1 MWLCLSSIAYAHR
14 INGLIF
20 IIFGRS
26 KLNNSILNTG
36 IEQFITVGIEP
47 LSIEDVVRVAH
58 GYCQVSLPQQQTWRD
73 FIQKG
78 ADFLDELLEQEGVI
92 YGVTTGYGDSCLVEV
107 PAHQVNELPL
117 HLSRFHGCGLGK
129 NLELVTARAVV
140 VTRLC
145 SLARGYSGVSLA
157 LLERLVWLLN
167 QNVIPV
173 IPSEGSVGASGDLT
187 PLSYIAGVLV
197 GEREVYYQGQIV
209 PVQQVYAEKG
219 VEPLTLRPKEGLA
232 LMNGTA
238 VMTAMAC
245 LNYKRAEQVAHAAT
259 LITALNV
266 LALEGNPTH
275 FDEVLFA
282 QKPHAGQQKV
292 AAQLRDWLESEV
304 QTAHQSPRLQD
315 RYSLRCAPH
324 IIGVFE
330 DSKVWLRQF
339 IENELNS
346 SNDNPLIDPLN
357 LRVLHGGHFYGGHIA
372 QAMDSLK
379 IMIANIADLLDRQLA
394 QLVDHKMN
402 HGLPRNLTGAT
413 ADRLPLNH
421 GFKAVQIGVSAWT
434 AEALKQTLSASIF
447 SRSTECHNQDK
458 VSMGTIAARDAERV
472 IVLTEQVVAA
482 LCCASVQAIH
492 LKGLNQ
498 QLSPVLRAFMDWTLH
513 SFALVVED
521 RPLQTELQQIMDRFA
536 NFELSNTDW
545 MLQQEQAYAS

>member
-1 MWLCLSSIAYAHR
+1 MRVL
-14 INGLIF
+14 
-20 IIFGRS
+20 
-26 KLNNSILNTG
+26 
-36 IEQFITVGIEP
+36 TVGEQP
-47 LSIEDVVRVAH
+47 LSIEDVVSVAR
-58 GYCQVSLPQQQTWRD
+58 GEYQVALPETSEWREL
-73 FIQKG
+73 IQKG
-78 ADFLDELLEQEGVI
+78 ADFLDQLLEEEGVI

-107 PAHQVNELPL
+107 PLHQVNELPL
-117 HLSRFHGCGLGK
+117 HLSRFHGCGLGE
-129 NLELVTARAVV
+129 NLDVITARAVV

-145 SLARGYSGVSLA
+145 SLARGYSGVSLT
-157 LLERLVWLLN
+157 LLERLTWLLN
-167 QNVIPV
+167 ENVIPV

-187 PLSYIAGVLV
+187 PLSYIAGTLV
-197 GEREVYYQGQIV
+197 GERDVYVNGQIV
-209 PVQQVYAEKG
+209 PVAQVYAEKG
-219 VEPLTLRPKEGLA
+219 LQSLTLRPKEGLA

-238 VMTAMAC
+238 VMTAIAC
-245 LNYKRAEQVAHAAT
+245 LNYKKAEQIALAST

-266 LALEGNPTH
+266 LALEGNPSH

-282 QKPHAGQQKV
+282 QKPHPGQQQIAK
-292 AAQLRDWLESEV
+292 QLREWLNSEV

-346 SNDNPLIDPLN
+346 SNDNPLIDPVGM
-357 LRVLHGGHFYGGHIA
+357 RVLHGGHFYGGHIA

-379 IMIANIADLLDRQLA
+379 IMIANIADLMDRQIA

-413 ADRLPLNH
+413 AERLPLNH

-434 AEALKQTLSASIF
+434 AEALKNTLAASIF

-458 VSMGTIAARDAERV
+458 VSMGTIAARDASRV
-472 IVLTEQVVAA
+472 ITLTQQVIAA

-492 LKGLNQ
+492 LKGLTA
-498 QLSPVLRAFMDWTLH
+498 QLSPTLQAFMQWTLQ
-513 SFALVVED
+513 SFAFVEED
-521 RPLQTELQQIMDRFA
+521 RPLQTELQQIVDRLDQL
-536 NFELSNTDW
+536 ELFNQPEL
-545 MLQQEQAYAS
+545 MG

>member
-1 MWLCLSSIAYAHR
+1 MRVL
-14 INGLIF
+14 
-20 IIFGRS
+20 
-26 KLNNSILNTG
+26 
-36 IEQFITVGIEP
+36 TVGEQS
-47 LSIEDVVRVAH
+47 LSIEDVVSVAR
-58 GYCQVSLPQQQTWRD
+58 GECLVALPESSSWRD
-73 FIQKG
+73 LIQKG
-78 ADFLDELLEQEGVI
+78 ADFLDQLLEEEGVI

-107 PAHQVNELPL
+107 PLHQVNELPL
-117 HLSRFHGCGLGK
+117 HLSRFHGCGLGE
-129 NLELVTARAVV
+129 NLDVITARAVV

-167 QNVIPV
+167 ENVIPV

-187 PLSYIAGVLV
+187 PLSYIAGTLI
-197 GEREVYYQGQIV
+197 GERDVYIDGQIT
-209 PVQQVYAEKG
+209 PVAQVYAEKG
-219 VEPLTLRPKEGLA
+219 LQPLTLRPKEGLA

-238 VMTAMAC
+238 VMTAIAC
-245 LNYKRAEQVAHAAT
+245 LNYKKAEQIALAST

-266 LALEGNPTH
+266 LALEGNPSH

-282 QKPHAGQQKV
+282 QKPHPGQQQIAK
-292 AAQLRDWLESEV
+292 QLRDWLNSEV

-346 SNDNPLIDPLN
+346 SNDNPLIDPVGM
-357 LRVLHGGHFYGGHIA
+357 RVLHGGHFYGGHIA

-379 IMIANIADLLDRQLA
+379 IMIANIADLMDRQIA

-413 ADRLPLNH
+413 TERLPLNH

-434 AEALKQTLSASIF
+434 AEALKNTLAASIF

-458 VSMGTIAARDAERV
+458 VSMGTIAARDASRV
-472 IVLTEQVVAA
+472 ITLTQQVVAA

-492 LKGLNQ
+492 LKDLTA
-498 QLSPVLRAFMDWTLH
+498 QLSPTLQAFMQWTLQ
-513 SFALVVED
+513 SFAFVEED
-521 RPLQTELQQIMDRFA
+521 RPLQTELQQIVDRLDQL
-536 NFELSNTDW
+536 ELFNQPEF
-545 MLQQEQAYAS
+545 MG

>member
-1 MWLCLSSIAYAHR
+1 MRVL
-14 INGLIF
+14 
-20 IIFGRS
+20 
-26 KLNNSILNTG
+26 
-36 IEQFITVGIEP
+36 TVGEQP
-47 LSIEDVVRVAH
+47 LSIEDVVSVARSE
-58 GYCQVSLPQQQTWRD
+58 CQVALPETSEWREL
-73 FIQKG
+73 IQKG
-78 ADFLDELLEQEGVI
+78 ADFLDQLLEEEGVI

-107 PAHQVNELPL
+107 PLHQVNELPL
-117 HLSRFHGCGLGK
+117 HLSRFHGCGLGED
-129 NLELVTARAVV
+129 LDVITARAVV

-145 SLARGYSGVSLA
+145 SLARGYSGVSIA

-167 QNVIPV
+167 ENVIPV

-187 PLSYIAGVLV
+187 PLSYIAGTLV
-197 GEREVYYQGQIV
+197 GERDVYIDGQIV
-209 PVQQVYAEKG
+209 PVAQVYAEKNML
-219 VEPLTLRPKEGLA
+219 PLTLRPKEGLA

-238 VMTAMAC
+238 VMTAIAC
-245 LNYKRAEQVAHAAT
+245 LNYKKAEQIALAST

-266 LALEGNPTH
+266 LALEGNPSH

-282 QKPHAGQQKV
+282 QKPHPGQQHIAK
-292 AAQLRDWLESEV
+292 QLRDWLNSEV

-346 SNDNPLIDPLN
+346 SNDNPLIDPVGM
-357 LRVLHGGHFYGGHIA
+357 RVLHGGHFYGGHIA

-379 IMIANIADLLDRQLA
+379 IMIANIADLMDRQIA

-413 ADRLPLNH
+413 AERLPLNH

-434 AEALKQTLSASIF
+434 AEALKNTLAASIF

-458 VSMGTIAARDAERV
+458 VSMGTIAARDASRV
-472 IVLTEQVVAA
+472 ITLTQQVIAA

-492 LKGLNQ
+492 LKGLTI
-498 QLSPVLRAFMDWTLH
+498 QLSPTLQTFMQWTLQ
-513 SFALVVED
+513 SFAFVEED
-521 RPLQTELQQIMDRFA
+521 RPLQTELQQIVDRLDQL
-536 NFELSNTDW
+536 ELFNQPEF
-545 MLQQEQAYAS
+545 MG

>member
-1 MWLCLSSIAYAHR
+1 MRVL
-14 INGLIF
+14 
-20 IIFGRS
+20 
-26 KLNNSILNTG
+26 
-36 IEQFITVGIEP
+36 TVGEQL
-47 LSIEDVVRVAH
+47 LSIEDVVSVAR
-58 GYCQVSLPQQQTWRD
+58 GECQVALPETSEWREL
-73 FIQKG
+73 IQKG
-78 ADFLDELLEQEGVI
+78 ADFLDQLLEEEGVI

-107 PAHQVNELPL
+107 PLHQVNELPL
-117 HLSRFHGCGLGK
+117 HLSRFHGCGLGE
-129 NLELVTARAVV
+129 NLDVITARAVV
-140 VTRLC
+140 LTRLC
-145 SLARGYSGVSLA
+145 SLARGYSGVSIA

-167 QNVIPV
+167 ENVIPV

-187 PLSYIAGVLV
+187 PLSYIAGTLV
-197 GEREVYYQGQIV
+197 GERDVYIDGQII
-209 PVQQVYAEKG
+209 PVAQVYAEKNML
-219 VEPLTLRPKEGLA
+219 PLTLRPKEGLA

-238 VMTAMAC
+238 VMTAIAC
-245 LNYKRAEQVAHAAT
+245 LNYKKAEQIALAST

-266 LALEGNPTH
+266 LALEGNPSH

-282 QKPHAGQQKV
+282 QKPHPGQQRIAK
-292 AAQLRDWLESEV
+292 QLRDWLNSEV

-346 SNDNPLIDPLN
+346 SNDNPLIDPVGM
-357 LRVLHGGHFYGGHIA
+357 RVLHGGHFYGGHIA

-379 IMIANIADLLDRQLA
+379 IMIANIADLMDRQIA

-413 ADRLPLNH
+413 AERLPLNH

-434 AEALKQTLSASIF
+434 AEALKNTLAASIF

-458 VSMGTIAARDAERV
+458 VSMGTIAARDASRV
-472 IVLTEQVVAA
+472 ITLTQQVIAA

-492 LKGLNQ
+492 LKGFTA
-498 QLSPVLRAFMDWTLH
+498 QLSPTLQAFMQWTLQ
-513 SFALVVED
+513 SFAFVEED
-521 RPLQTELQQIMDRFA
+521 RPLQTELQQIVDRLDQL
-536 NFELSNTDW
+536 ELFNQPEF
-545 MLQQEQAYAS
+545 MG

>member
-1 MWLCLSSIAYAHR
+1 MRVL
-14 INGLIF
+14 
-20 IIFGRS
+20 
-26 KLNNSILNTG
+26 
-36 IEQFITVGIEP
+36 TVGEQP
-47 LSIEDVVRVAH
+47 LSIEDVVSVAR
-58 GYCQVSLPQQQTWRD
+58 GECQVALPETSEWREL
-73 FIQKG
+73 IQKG
-78 ADFLDELLEQEGVI
+78 ADFLDQLLEEEGVI

-107 PAHQVNELPL
+107 PLHQVNELPL
-117 HLSRFHGCGLGK
+117 HLSRFHGCGLGE
-129 NLELVTARAVV
+129 NLDVITARAVV
-140 VTRLC
+140 LTRLC
-145 SLARGYSGVSLA
+145 SLARGYSGVSIG

-167 QNVIPV
+167 ENVIPV

-187 PLSYIAGVLV
+187 PLSYIAGTLV
-197 GEREVYYQGQIV
+197 GERDVYIDGQII
-209 PVQQVYAEKG
+209 PVAQVYAEKNML
-219 VEPLTLRPKEGLA
+219 PLTLRPKEGLA

-238 VMTAMAC
+238 VMTAIAC
-245 LNYKRAEQVAHAAT
+245 LNYKKAEQIALAST

-266 LALEGNPTH
+266 LALEGNPSH

-282 QKPHAGQQKV
+282 QKPHPGQQRIAK
-292 AAQLRDWLESEV
+292 QLRDWLNSEV

-346 SNDNPLIDPLN
+346 SNDNPLIDPVGM
-357 LRVLHGGHFYGGHIA
+357 RVLHGGHFYGGHIA

-379 IMIANIADLLDRQLA
+379 IMIANIADLMDRQIA

-413 ADRLPLNH
+413 AERLPLNH

-434 AEALKQTLSASIF
+434 AEALKNTLAASIF

-458 VSMGTIAARDAERV
+458 VSMGTIAARDASRV
-472 IVLTEQVVAA
+472 ITLTQQVIAA

-492 LKGLNQ
+492 LKGFTA
-498 QLSPVLRAFMDWTLH
+498 QLSPMLQAFMQWTLQ
-513 SFALVVED
+513 SFAFVEED
-521 RPLQTELQQIMDRFA
+521 RPLQTELQQIVDRLDQL
-536 NFELSNTDW
+536 ELFNQPEF
-545 MLQQEQAYAS
+545 MG

>member
-1 MWLCLSSIAYAHR
+1 MRVL
-14 INGLIF
+14 
-20 IIFGRS
+20 
-26 KLNNSILNTG
+26 
-36 IEQFITVGIEP
+36 TVGEQP
-47 LSIEDVVRVAH
+47 LCIKDVVSVAR
-58 GYCQVSLPQQQTWRD
+58 GECQVALPESSSWREL
-73 FIQKG
+73 IQKG
-78 ADFLDELLEQEGVI
+78 ADFLDQLLEEEGVI

-107 PAHQVNELPL
+107 PLHQVNELPL
-117 HLSRFHGCGLGK
+117 HLSRFHGCGLGE
-129 NLELVTARAVV
+129 NLDLITARAVV

-145 SLARGYSGVSLA
+145 SLARGYSGVSMA

-167 QNVIPV
+167 ENVIPV

-187 PLSYIAGVLV
+187 PLSYIAGALV
-197 GEREVYYQGQIV
+197 GERDVYLDGRIV
-209 PVQQVYAEKG
+209 PVAEVYAAKG
-219 VEPLTLRPKEGLA
+219 MQPLTLRPKEGLA

-238 VMTAMAC
+238 VMTAIAC
-245 LNYKRAEQVAHAAT
+245 LNYKKAEQIALAST

-266 LALEGNPTH
+266 LALEGNPSH

-282 QKPHAGQQKV
+282 QKPHPGQQQIAK
-292 AAQLRDWLESEV
+292 QLRDWLGSEV

-346 SNDNPLIDPLN
+346 SNDNPLIDPVGM
-357 LRVLHGGHFYGGHIA
+357 RVLHGGHFYGGHIA

-379 IMIANIADLLDRQLA
+379 IMIANIADLLDRQIA

-413 ADRLPLNH
+413 TERLPLNH

-434 AEALKQTLSASIF
+434 AEALKNTLAASIF

-458 VSMGTIAARDAERV
+458 VSMGTIAARDASRV
-472 IVLTEQVVAA
+472 ITLTQQVVAA

-492 LKGLNQ
+492 LKGLTA
-498 QLSPVLRAFMDWTLH
+498 QLSPTLQAFMQWTLQ
-513 SFALVVED
+513 SFAFVEED
-521 RPLQTELQQIMDRFA
+521 RPLQTELQQIVDRLDQL
-536 NFELSNTDW
+536 ELFNQPEF
-545 MLQQEQAYAS
+545 MG

>member
-1 MWLCLSSIAYAHR
+1 MRVL
-14 INGLIF
+14 
-20 IIFGRS
+20 
-26 KLNNSILNTG
+26 
-36 IEQFITVGIEP
+36 TVGEQP
-47 LSIEDVVRVAH
+47 LSIEDVVSVAR
-58 GYCQVSLPQQQTWRD
+58 GECQVALPETSEWREL
-73 FIQKG
+73 IQKG
-78 ADFLDELLEQEGVI
+78 ADFLDQLLEEEGVI

-107 PAHQVNELPL
+107 PLHQVNELPL
-117 HLSRFHGCGLGK
+117 HLSRFHGCGLGE
-129 NLELVTARAVV
+129 NLDVITARAVV

-145 SLARGYSGVSLA
+145 SLARGYSGVSIA

-167 QNVIPV
+167 ENVIPV

-187 PLSYIAGVLV
+187 PLSYIAGTLV
-197 GEREVYYQGQIV
+197 GECDVYIDGQIV
-209 PVQQVYAEKG
+209 PVAQVYAEKNML
-219 VEPLTLRPKEGLA
+219 PLTLRPKEGLA

-238 VMTAMAC
+238 VMTAIAC
-245 LNYKRAEQVAHAAT
+245 LNYKKAEQIALAST

-266 LALEGNPTH
+266 LALEGNPSH

-282 QKPHAGQQKV
+282 QKPHPGQQHIAK
-292 AAQLRDWLESEV
+292 QLRDWLNSEV

-346 SNDNPLIDPLN
+346 SNDNPLIDPVGM
-357 LRVLHGGHFYGGHIA
+357 RVLHGGHFYGGHIA

-379 IMIANIADLLDRQLA
+379 IMIANIADLMDRQIA

-413 ADRLPLNH
+413 AERLPLNH

-434 AEALKQTLSASIF
+434 AEALKNTLAASIF

-458 VSMGTIAARDAERV
+458 VSMGTIAARDASRV
-472 IVLTEQVVAA
+472 ITLTQQVIAA

-492 LKGLNQ
+492 LKGLTT
-498 QLSPVLRAFMDWTLH
+498 QLSPTLQTFMQWTLQ
-513 SFALVVED
+513 SFAFVEED
-521 RPLQTELQQIMDRFA
+521 RPLQTELQQIVNRLDQL
-536 NFELSNTDW
+536 ELFNQPEF
-545 MLQQEQAYAS
+545 MG

>member
-1 MWLCLSSIAYAHR
+1 MRVL
-14 INGLIF
+14 
-20 IIFGRS
+20 
-26 KLNNSILNTG
+26 
-36 IEQFITVGIEP
+36 TVGEQP
-47 LSIEDVVRVAH
+47 LSIEDVVSVAR
-58 GYCQVSLPQQQTWRD
+58 GECQVALPTSSSWRD
-73 FIQKG
+73 LIQKG
-78 ADFLDELLEQEGVI
+78 ADFLDQLLEEEGVI

-107 PAHQVNELPL
+107 PLHQVNELPL
-117 HLSRFHGCGLGK
+117 HLSRFHGCGLGE
-129 NLELVTARAVV
+129 NLDVITARAVV

-167 QNVIPV
+167 ENVIPV

-187 PLSYIAGVLV
+187 PLSYIAGTLI
-197 GEREVYYQGQIV
+197 GERDVYIDGQIT
-209 PVQQVYAEKG
+209 PVAQVYAEKG
-219 VEPLTLRPKEGLA
+219 MQPLTLRPKEGLA

-238 VMTAMAC
+238 VMTAIAC
-245 LNYKRAEQVAHAAT
+245 LNYKKAEQIALAST

-266 LALEGNPTH
+266 LALEGNPSH

-282 QKPHAGQQKV
+282 QKPHPGQQKI
-292 AAQLRDWLESEV
+292 AKQLRDWLNSEV

-346 SNDNPLIDPLN
+346 SNDNPLIDPVGM
-357 LRVLHGGHFYGGHIA
+357 RVLHGGHFYGGHIA

-379 IMIANIADLLDRQLA
+379 IMIANIADLMDRQIA

-413 ADRLPLNH
+413 AERLPLNH

-434 AEALKQTLSASIF
+434 AEALKNTLAASIF

-458 VSMGTIAARDAERV
+458 VSMGTIAARDASRV
-472 IVLTEQVVAA
+472 IILTQQVVAA

-492 LKGLNQ
+492 LKGLTA
-498 QLSPVLRAFMDWTLH
+498 QLSPTLQAFMQWTLQ
-513 SFALVVED
+513 SFAFVEED
-521 RPLQTELQQIMDRFA
+521 RPLQTELQQIVDRLDQL
-536 NFELSNTDW
+536 ELFNQSEF
-545 MLQQEQAYAS
+545 MG

>member
-1 MWLCLSSIAYAHR
+1 MRVL
-14 INGLIF
+14 
-20 IIFGRS
+20 
-26 KLNNSILNTG
+26 
-36 IEQFITVGIEP
+36 TVGEQP
-47 LSIEDVVRVAH
+47 LSIEDVVSVAR
-58 GYCQVSLPQQQTWRD
+58 GECQVALPETSEWREL
-73 FIQKG
+73 IQKG
-78 ADFLDELLEQEGVI
+78 ADFLDQLLEEEGVI

-107 PAHQVNELPL
+107 PLHQVNELPL
-117 HLSRFHGCGLGK
+117 HLSRFHGCGLGE
-129 NLELVTARAVV
+129 NLDVITARAVV

-145 SLARGYSGVSLA
+145 SLARGYSGVSIA

-167 QNVIPV
+167 ENVIPV

-187 PLSYIAGVLV
+187 PLSYIAGTLV
-197 GEREVYYQGQIV
+197 GERDVYIDGQIV
-209 PVQQVYAEKG
+209 PVAQVYAEKNML
-219 VEPLTLRPKEGLA
+219 PLTLRPKEGLA

-238 VMTAMAC
+238 VMTAIAC
-245 LNYKRAEQVAHAAT
+245 LNYKKAEQIALAST

-266 LALEGNPTH
+266 LALEGNPSH

-282 QKPHAGQQKV
+282 QKPHPGQQHIAK
-292 AAQLRDWLESEV
+292 QLRDWLNSEV

-346 SNDNPLIDPLN
+346 SNDNPLIDPVGM
-357 LRVLHGGHFYGGHIA
+357 RVLHGGHFYCGHIA

-379 IMIANIADLLDRQLA
+379 IMIANIADLMDRQIA

-413 ADRLPLNH
+413 AERLPLNH

-434 AEALKQTLSASIF
+434 AEALKNTLAASIF

-458 VSMGTIAARDAERV
+458 VSMGTIAARDASRV
-472 IVLTEQVVAA
+472 ITLTQQVIAA

-492 LKGLNQ
+492 LKGLTT
-498 QLSPVLRAFMDWTLH
+498 QLSPTLQTFMQWTLQ
-513 SFALVVED
+513 SFAFVEED
-521 RPLQTELQQIMDRFA
+521 RPLQTELQQIVNRLDQL
-536 NFELSNTDW
+536 ELFNQPEF
-545 MLQQEQAYAS
+545 MG

>member
-1 MWLCLSSIAYAHR
+1 M
-14 INGLIF
+14 
-20 IIFGRS
+20 
-26 KLNNSILNTG
+26 NNSILNTG

-47 LSIEDVVRVAH
+47 LTIEDVVRVAH
-58 GYCQVSLPQQQTWRD
+58 GHCQVSLPQQQTWRD

-167 QNVIPV
+167 KNVIPV

-197 GEREVYYQGQIV
+197 GERDVYYQGQIV
-209 PVQQVYAEKG
+209 PVQQVYKAKG
-219 VEPLTLRPKEGLA
+219 IEPLILRPKEGLA

-245 LNYKRAEQVAHAAT
+245 LNYKRAEQVTHAAT

-447 SRSTECHNQDK
+447 SRLTECHNQDK

-472 IVLTEQVVAA
+472 IILTEQVVAA

-492 LKGLNQ
+492 LKGLKQ

-521 RPLQTELQQIMDRFA
+521 RPLQTELQQMIDRFA

>member
-1 MWLCLSSIAYAHR
+1 MRVL
-14 INGLIF
+14 
-20 IIFGRS
+20 
-26 KLNNSILNTG
+26 
-36 IEQFITVGIEP
+36 TVGEQP
-47 LSIEDVVRVAH
+47 LSIEDVVSVAR
-58 GYCQVSLPQQQTWRD
+58 GECQVALPETSEWREL
-73 FIQKG
+73 IQKG
-78 ADFLDELLEQEGVI
+78 ADFLDQLLEEEGVI

-107 PAHQVNELPL
+107 PLHQVNELPL
-117 HLSRFHGCGLGK
+117 HLSRFHGCGLGE
-129 NLELVTARAVV
+129 NLDVITARAVV
-140 VTRLC
+140 LTRLC
-145 SLARGYSGVSLA
+145 SLARGYSGVSIA

-167 QNVIPV
+167 ENVIPV

-187 PLSYIAGVLV
+187 PLSYIAGTLV
-197 GEREVYYQGQIV
+197 GERDVYIDGQII
-209 PVQQVYAEKG
+209 PVAQVYAEKNML
-219 VEPLTLRPKEGLA
+219 PLTLRPKEGLA

-238 VMTAMAC
+238 VMTAIAC
-245 LNYKRAEQVAHAAT
+245 LNYKKAEQIALAST

-266 LALEGNPTH
+266 LALEGNPSH

-282 QKPHAGQQKV
+282 QKPHPGQQRIAK
-292 AAQLRDWLESEV
+292 QLRDWLNSEV

-346 SNDNPLIDPLN
+346 SNDNPLIDPVGM
-357 LRVLHGGHFYGGHIA
+357 RVLHGGHFYGGHIA

-379 IMIANIADLLDRQLA
+379 IMIANIADLMDRQIA

-413 ADRLPLNH
+413 AERLPLNH

-434 AEALKQTLSASIF
+434 AEALKNTLAASIF

-458 VSMGTIAARDAERV
+458 VSMGTIAARDASRV
-472 IVLTEQVVAA
+472 ITLTQQVIAA

-492 LKGLNQ
+492 LKGFTA
-498 QLSPVLRAFMDWTLH
+498 QLSPTLQAFMQWILQ
-513 SFALVVED
+513 SFAFVEED
-521 RPLQTELQQIMDRFA
+521 RPLQIELQQIVDRLDQL
-536 NFELSNTDW
+536 ELFNQPEF
-545 MLQQEQAYAS
+545 MG

>member
-1 MWLCLSSIAYAHR
+1 MRVL
-14 INGLIF
+14 
-20 IIFGRS
+20 
-26 KLNNSILNTG
+26 
-36 IEQFITVGIEP
+36 TVGEQP
-47 LSIEDVVRVAH
+47 LSIEDVISVAR
-58 GYCQVSLPQQQTWRD
+58 GECLVALPESSSWRD
-73 FIQKG
+73 LIQKG
-78 ADFLDELLEQEGVI
+78 ADFLDQLLEEEGVI

-107 PAHQVNELPL
+107 PLHQVNELPL
-117 HLSRFHGCGLGK
+117 HLSRFHGCGLGE
-129 NLELVTARAVV
+129 NLDVITARAVV

-167 QNVIPV
+167 ENVIPV

-187 PLSYIAGVLV
+187 PLSYIAGTLI
-197 GEREVYYQGQIV
+197 GERDVYIDGQIT
-209 PVQQVYAEKG
+209 PVAQVYAEKG
-219 VEPLTLRPKEGLA
+219 LQPLTLRPKEGLA

-238 VMTAMAC
+238 VMTAIAC
-245 LNYKRAEQVAHAAT
+245 LNYKKAEQIALAST

-266 LALEGNPTH
+266 LALEGNPSH

-282 QKPHAGQQKV
+282 QKPHLGQQQIAK
-292 AAQLRDWLESEV
+292 QLRDWLNSEV

-346 SNDNPLIDPLN
+346 SNDNPLIDPIGM
-357 LRVLHGGHFYGGHIA
+357 RVLHGGHFYGGHIA

-379 IMIANIADLLDRQLA
+379 IMIANIADLMDRQIA

-413 ADRLPLNH
+413 TERLPLNH

-434 AEALKQTLSASIF
+434 AEALKNTLAASIF

-458 VSMGTIAARDAERV
+458 VSMGTIAARDASRV
-472 IVLTEQVVAA
+472 ITLTQQVVAA

-492 LKGLNQ
+492 LKGLTT
-498 QLSPVLRAFMDWTLH
+498 QLSPTLQAFMQWTLQ
-513 SFALVVED
+513 SFAFVEED
-521 RPLQTELQQIMDRFA
+521 RPLQTELQQIVDRLDQL
-536 NFELSNTDW
+536 ELFNQPEF
-545 MLQQEQAYAS
+545 MG